1 MNQEF
6 MANKTAITTHKRTLQ
21 KVNYTIIKIDTF
33 ILKALKNGT
42 TAPIF
47 LIGEDRYSIVEWNW

>member
-6 MANKTAITTHKRTLQ
+6 MANKTAITTHKRTLRE
-21 KVNYTIIKIDTF
+21 VNYTVIEIGNF
-33 ILKALKNGT
+33 VLKALKNVT

>member
-21 KVNYTIIKIDTF
+21 KVNYTIIKIGTF
-33 ILKALKNGT
+33 IL
-42 TAPIF
+42 
-47 LIGEDRYSIVEWNW
+47 